1 MAKKK
6 TANTGKPPKSSEGD
20 ATTPPASVAKLVDR
34 FDQHADAYRAG
45 KYNETQ
51 IRREFIDP
59 LFKALGWDVDNSQ
72 GYAEAYKDVIHEDA
86 IKIGGATKAPDYCF
100 RIGGT
105 RKFFVEAK
113 KPSVDIKGDPGPA
126 YQLRRYAWSA
136 KLPLSI
142 LTDFEEFAVYDCRI
156 KPSPNDKSS
165 KARTIYF
172 RYDDLIQRWNE
183 LASIFSR
190 DAILKGSFD
199 KYAES
204 TKKKRGTA
212 EVDDAF
218 LAEIEQWR
226 DVLARNIA
234 LRNKKLSQR
243 ELNFAVQRT
252 IDRIVFLRICEDRGI
267 EQYGTLLGLVN
278 GKEIYQRLFERFR
291 RADERYNSGL
301 FHFSKEKSRPEAPD
315 DLTPNLSIDDKPLKD
330 ILKRLYYPDSPYE
343 FSVLPA
349 DILGQVY
356 EQFLGKVI
364 ELSAGHRATVVE
376 KPEVRKAGGVYYTPT
391 YIVDY
396 IVQNTVGRLVE
407 GKSPMEV
414 GALTPTY
421 QPSKAK
427 DARPLTVLDP
437 ACGSG
442 SFLLGAYQ
450 FLLDWYRDQYADE
463 GPDKHTEGK
472 NPRLFQH
479 SSGEYRLTTAER
491 KRILL
496 SHIYGVDIDTQA
508 VEVTK
513 LSLLLKVLEGES
525 TETIGAN
532 LLLFH
537 ERALPDLADN
547 IKCGNSLIG
556 PDFYDNTQ
564 MDLFDEEERLRV
576 NVFDWKSEF
585 ERIMTCGG
593 FDAVIGN
600 PPYLKEANNKD
611 AFALIRKSST
621 RRYCVGKMDLWYA
634 FACVAIDLLQDG
646 GIHSF
651 IATNTW
657 STSEGARVL
666 RSRIMD
672 DCRILSYFDFA
683 DFKVFSAAA
692 IQTMIYVLRKK
703 GSDRPYNC
711 DFVRLPRQWSDNS
724 AIQDVIHGSH
734 TTIRWG
740 TALIDPKVAKHS
752 FAPVS
757 NSVAQC
763 LSSLAAAPARY
774 LTRDEVASGIDV
786 LQDFVTSSHLSK
798 LPRNTANKGD
808 GVFVLAKEEMQS
820 RARTNRERTVMK
832 PYYTTGEL
840 NRYDVNPCNRF
851 WIIYANKDF
860 RESIDDY
867 PNLKN
872 HLEKFAPIMT
882 SVYRPFGLHRSREET
897 LFRGPAIFSI
907 RKTRRPKFALFRSS
921 CYVSRAF
928 MILQPQDWIESL
940 EYLTGILNSRAIWF
954 WLQKRGKRQG
964 DQLQIDA
971 SPLRSIPVRTI
982 DFRKSDEV
990 AKHNRMEIL
999 VKDILGLHKQL
1010 QSATGHAATSIQ
1022 RQIEATDRKID
1033 QLVYDLYNLTA
1044 EEIAIVEAA
1053 TQ

>member
-6 TANTGKPPKSSEGD
+6 TSKTGKPPKSREGD
-20 ATTPPASVAKLVDR
+20 ASPPPASVAKLVER

-59 LFKALGWDVDNSQ
+59 LFKALGWDVDNSL

-113 KPSVDIKGDPGPA
+113 KPSIDIKGDPGPA

-172 RYDDLIQRWNE
+172 RYDELLQRWNE

-199 KYAES
+199 KYADS

-396 IVQNTVGRLVE
+396 IVQNTVGKLVE
-407 GKSPMEV
+407 GKSPLEV

-450 FLLDWYRDQYADE
+450 FLLDWYRDRYAEE

-472 NPRLFQH
+472 SPRLFQH
-479 SSGEYRLTTAER
+479 SSGEYRLTIAER

-525 TETIGAN
+525 SETIGSN

-576 NVFDWKSEF
+576 NVFEWQTEF
-585 ERIMTCGG
+585 NHIMAGGG

-600 PPYLKEANNKD
+600 PPYIDSEWMTNYHPEQRKYCTANYLAGSGNWD
-611 AFALIRKSST
+611 IF
-621 RRYCVGKMDLWYA
+621 CV
-634 FACVAIDLLQDG
+634 
-646 GIHSF
+646 F
-651 IATNTW
+651 IERA
-657 STSEGARVL
+657 S
-666 RSRIMD
+666 
-672 DCRILSYFDFA
+672 
-683 DFKVFSAAA
+683 
-692 IQTMIYVLRKK
+692 
-703 GSDRPYNC
+703 
-711 DFVRLPRQWSDNS
+711 
-724 AIQDVIHGSH
+724 
-734 TTIRWG
+734 
-740 TALIDPKVAKHS
+740 KVAKNS
-752 FAPVS
+752 GYISMIVPNKLGSADYATGAREVTTRSNTLINIRDYSAVPVFPVS
-757 NSVAQC
+757 VYPIVFVA
-763 LSSLAAAPARY
+763 LSSKPDEPKPVQYQRFRLDENSIVTKGFERELDYERYFGNVKQGWAIFGDLDTLNPVSRILKSMPCLADIAEVNGAATVAEAYELKNLLSDSKSDKCDGLRVVNSGTIDRYQFLWGRQPMRYIKSSWQRPIVNRQKLSELPPRRLQQGQSPKLIVAGMTKSLEVGIDLDGNWLAAKSTSIILNSKIDLHY
-774 LTRDEVASGIDV
+774 LI
-786 LQDFVTSSHLSK
+786 
-798 LPRNTANKGD
+798 
-808 GVFVLAKEEMQS
+808 
-820 RARTNRERTVMK
+820 
-832 PYYTTGEL
+832 
-840 NRYDVNPCNRF
+840 
-851 WIIYANKDF
+851 
-860 RESIDDY
+860 
-867 PNLKN
+867 
-872 HLEKFAPIMT
+872 
-882 SVYRPFGLHRSREET
+882 
-897 LFRGPAIFSI
+897 
-907 RKTRRPKFALFRSS
+907 
-921 CYVSRAF
+921 
-928 MILQPQDWIESL
+928 
-940 EYLTGILNSRAIWF
+940 GILNSK
-954 WLQKRGKRQG
+954 L
-964 DQLQIDA
+964 
-971 SPLRSIPVRTI
+971 I
-982 DFRKSDEV
+982 DFTFRTMFAGNALQGGYLRIGPPQLKQLPIKVVDRTDMSLSKIQSAIEGLV
-990 AKHNRMEIL
+990 ANL
-999 VKDILGLHKQL
+999 LGLYAQFR
-1010 QSATGHAATSIQ
+1010 SATGHATTAIQ

-1033 QLVYDLYNLTA
+1033 QLVYELYNLTA

-1053 TQ
+1053 TE